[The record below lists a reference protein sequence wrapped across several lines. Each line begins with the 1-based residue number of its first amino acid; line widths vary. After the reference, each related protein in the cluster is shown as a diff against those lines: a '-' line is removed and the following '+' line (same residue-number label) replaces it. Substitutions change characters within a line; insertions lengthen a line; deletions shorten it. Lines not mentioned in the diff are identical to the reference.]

1 MFEEIKTQ
9 AATAASEIIKAAKLE
24 EGDILVIGCSTSE
37 VMGSRIGTN
46 SSEEAARA
54 IFGAIW
60 SEAEKAGVRLAAQCC
75 EHLNRALIVEE
86 ECRKQYGL
94 VRVNAV
100 PQKHAGG
107 SFAAVAYGSFEK
119 PVAVEKMRCAK
130 AGLDIGD
137 TFIGMHMEEVCV
149 PVRLSLN
156 SIGEAH
162 LSACRARPKFIG
174 GERAVYDPNLK

>member
-37 VMGSRIGTN
+37 VMGSRIGTDSN
-46 SSEEAARA
+46 EEAARA

-60 SEAEKAGVRLAAQCC
+60 SEAKKAGVRLAAQCC
-75 EHLNRALIVEE
+75 EHLNRALVVED
-86 ECRKQYGL
+86 ECRKQYSL

-100 PQKHAGG
+100 PHKHAGG
-107 SFAAVAYGSFEK
+107 SFAAVAYGSFKK

-137 TFIGMHMEEVCV
+137 TFIGMHMDEVCV

-156 SIGEAH
+156 SIGEAR
-162 LSACRARPKFIG
+162 LSACRVRPKFVG